1 MTRRATFAA
10 IAALLALSGCE
21 RFGIG
26 TGTGNDANASANASG
41 GKDVNAPANQLA
53 SNDPAPP
60 AGGKDPNGGAVP
72 AVSNG
77 GGVPA
82 LDRAFVVGRWS
93 DRGDCTDWV
102 EFASDGSFSSWDN
115 VTGIWNLRDDRLTV
129 TGARSISFQVA
140 VVDQNTLSA
149 TNQAGQTGQ
158 STRC

>member
-1 MTRRATFAA
+1 MTKRATIAA
-10 IAALLALSGCE
+10 ALALLALSGCE

-26 TGTGNDANASANASG
+26 AGTGNDANASANASG
-41 GKDVNAPANQLA
+41 GKDVNAPGNQLA
-53 SNDPAPP
+53 SNDAVPP
-60 AGGKDPNGGAVP
+60 GGKDPSGGAVQ
-72 AVSNG
+72 AVSND

-82 LDRAFVVGRWS
+82 LDRAFIVGRWS

-102 EFASDGSFSSWDN
+102 EFANDGSFSSWDN

-129 TGARSISFQVA
+129 TGARSISFRVT

-149 TNQAGQTGQ
+149 TNQNGETGR

>member
-1 MTRRATFAA
+1 
-10 IAALLALSGCE
+10 
-21 RFGIG
+21 
-26 TGTGNDANASANASG
+26 
-41 GKDVNAPANQLA
+41 
-53 SNDPAPP
+53 
-60 AGGKDPNGGAVP
+60 VP
-72 AVSNG
+72 AASNG
-77 GGVPA
+77 GGVPV

-140 VVDQNTLSA
+140 VVDENTLSA
-149 TNQAGQTGQ
+149 TNQAGETGQ